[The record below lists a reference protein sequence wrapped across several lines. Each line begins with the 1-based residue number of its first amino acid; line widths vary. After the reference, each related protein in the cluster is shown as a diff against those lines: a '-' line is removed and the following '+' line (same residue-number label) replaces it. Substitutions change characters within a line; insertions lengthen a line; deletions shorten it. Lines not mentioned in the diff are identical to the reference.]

1 MASVPLSVDEIKAI
15 RGPVVYLLHFSRPY
29 VHAAHYLGFTSN
41 LLERVLMHR
50 AGTGARLVA
59 VVRKYGIEV
68 EVVAIWPGDRKKERA
83 LKRWHNGKRL
93 CPICKAKAR
102 AQRHQLRLF

>member
-1 MASVPLSVDEIKAI
+1 MPSVPLTDAEIKATTE
-15 RGPVVYLLHFSRPY
+15 PVVYLLHFSRPFR
-29 VHAAHYLGFTSN
+29 HALHYLGWTVN
-41 LLERVLMHR
+41 LLERIAKHR

-59 VVRKYGIEV
+59 VVREYGIEV
-68 EVVAIWPGDRKKERA
+68 EVVAVWPGDRSTERS

-102 AQRHQLRLF
+102 AERHQGRLF